1 MSTYFVELWVSKCAS
16 DAGKLNLAANRAR
29 SHGGG
34 GAVHIFQIALALASV
49 TPLTHAKLE

>member
-34 GAVHIFQIALALASV
+34 AVHIFQIALALASV